1 MQKDCPGK
9 GRREDTMIS
18 NINEGPMR
26 AVMKMDPIGPIHDQ
40 EVNRQRADAL
50 RQARLVEKSASSA
63 RNEPKESEENDKSE
77 YKLENEKVV
86 FKKYNNKG
94 DMVYQLPPSSTP
106 IDERV

>member
-1 MQKDCPGK
+1 
-9 GRREDTMIS
+9 MIS

-26 AVMKMDPIGPIHDQ
+26 TVMKIDPIGPIHDQ

-50 RQARLVEKSASSA
+50 RQARPVEKAASSA